1 MMYRTGQKD
10 YFENS
15 KERGWEKKSLKSK
28 KRIISGVEK
37 LDTMRFFVGRFT
49 SVSTEIE
56 FLPSF
61 W

>member
-10 YFENS
+10 HFEIAKN
-15 KERGWEKKSLKSK
+15 EAGKKSLKSK

-37 LDTMRFFVGRFT
+37 LDTMRFIVGRFT
-49 SVSTEIE
+49 SVSTKIE
-56 FLPSF
+56 LLPSF

>member
-10 YFENS
+10 HFEIAKN
-15 KERGWEKKSLKSK
+15 EAEKKSLKSK

-37 LDTMRFFVGRFT
+37 LDTMRFIVGRFT
-49 SVSTEIE
+49 SFFTEIE